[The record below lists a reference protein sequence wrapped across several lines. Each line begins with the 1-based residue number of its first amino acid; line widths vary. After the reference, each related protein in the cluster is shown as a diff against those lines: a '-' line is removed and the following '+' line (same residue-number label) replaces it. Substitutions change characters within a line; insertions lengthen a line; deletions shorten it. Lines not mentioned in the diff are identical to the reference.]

1 MCYWCNSL
9 TTINIPSTV
18 TDFGDD
24 IFYDCT
30 SLPVENNIRYGD
42 TVLAAVVDKTL
53 STYTIK
59 NGTIL
64 IDSSSFS
71 DCENL
76 TSITIP
82 NTVKHISTGA
92 FEGCS
97 SLANID
103 IPDSVTSIGMEAF
116 IYCSGL
122 TSITI
127 PNSVTS
133 IGSSAFFLCDALTS
147 VTINA
152 LTPPALGEDAFGNT
166 NNCPIYVPTTSVNDY
181 KTASGWSDYA
191 NRIQAIP
198 TA

>member
-24 IFYDCT
+24 IFYECT

-64 IDSSSFS
+64 IDASSFS

-82 NTVKHISTGA
+82 NTVKHINTTA
-92 FEGCS
+92 FEGCV

-103 IPDSVTSIGMEAF
+103 IPDSVTSIGQEAF

-127 PNSVTS
+127 
-133 IGSSAFFLCDALTS
+133 
-147 VTINA
+147 
-152 LTPPALGEDAFGNT
+152 PALGEDAFGNT

-191 NRIQAIP
+191 SRIQAIP